1 MHTVDDKRF
10 LCAHQDAA
18 DLTLI
23 ADDGALSQTGHAT
36 SSGAVVISYYLLL
49 SNLLDV
55 IIGAFR

>member
-1 MHTVDDKRF
+1 LHTVDDKRF

-36 SSGAVVISYYLLL
+36 SSGAVVYIILFI
-49 SNLLDV
+49 V
-55 IIGAFR
+55 IKFA